1 MALKKGYCT
10 HCKGDEYRRIFEVN
24 KDAEVCYCPNC
35 MAAMSP
41 KEAISNYGGL
51 ISHYLKKASRD
62 LFVTTQYL
70 EAYQTFA
77 HVIDLNDT
85 IKGAHMGRILSMVY
99 LSSTRKGKVTFAQ
112 ALHMQEAPK
121 MFHNQ
126 ERANEY
132 YNFLMLLLDALD
144 TYESRLRKRLTV
156 HNQFYDTDC
165 IILFLKRID
174 EIKEYKLYIT
184 EEAKYFLANEK
195 EQFKDIIDRVEK
207 ARETYAEAH
216 RGTFYTMDGFACKFH
231 KFDASGQPI
240 LTVKG
245 EQKLD
250 MNGRP
255 LIKKYVLYPEDGKK
269 SLIKEEVFVN
279 NYWIYRLESL
289 SLPVALAALTV
300 AIAGIIGAA
309 FIPVQPLKVLILAIA
324 SLLCLASFVVL
335 FLHFSWKNRIKKKYY
350 SGTNPFIFK

>member
-10 HCKGDEYRRIFEVN
+10 HCKGDEDRRIFEVN

-41 KEAISNYGGL
+41 KEAISNYGAL

-77 HVIDLNDT
+77 HVIDLNDS

-99 LSSTRKGKVTFAQ
+99 LSTARKGKITFAQ
-112 ALHMQEAPK
+112 ALHAQEAPK
-121 MFHNQ
+121 MFHYQ

-144 TYESRLRKRLTV
+144 TYEYRLRRRLSI
-156 HNQFYDTDC
+156 HSQFYDTDC
-165 IILFLKRID
+165 IILYLKRLD
-174 EIKEYKLYIT
+174 EVKEYKVYIT
-184 EEAKYFLANEK
+184 EEAKWFLNNEK

-207 ARETYAEAH
+207 ARESYAVIH
-216 RGTFYTMDGFACKFH
+216 RGTFYTVDGYACKFH
-231 KFDASGQPI
+231 KFDSNGTPI

-245 EQKLD
+245 EQRVD
-250 MNGRP
+250 QNGKP
-255 LIKKYVLYPEDGKK
+255 LLKKYSLYPEDGKK
-269 SLIKEEVFVN
+269 SLIKDEVYVN
-279 NYWIYRLESL
+279 NYLLYRLESL
-289 SLPVALAALTV
+289 SLPL
-300 AIAGIIGAA
+300 AIAILVAGVAGLIAGA
-309 FIPVQPLKVLILAIA
+309 FIPVKALKVLVIVLSILAAAA
-324 SLLCLASFVVL
+324 SLVMLI
-335 FLHFSWKNRIKKKYY
+335 LHFAWKNRIKKKYY
-350 SGTNPFIFK
+350 SGTNPFIFR

>member
-1 MALKKGYCT
+1 MALKKGFCT

-99 LSSTRKGKVTFAQ
+99 LSTARKGKITFAQ
-112 ALHMQEAPK
+112 ALHMQEASK
-121 MFHNQ
+121 MFHIQ

-144 TYESRLRKRLTV
+144 TYENRLKRRLTV
-156 HNQFYDTDC
+156 HGQFYDTDC
-165 IILFLKRID
+165 IILYLKRLD

-195 EQFKDIIDRVEK
+195 EQFNDVIDRIEK
-207 ARETYAEAH
+207 SREAYHEAH
-216 RGTFYTMDGFACKFH
+216 RATYFTVDGFACKFH
-231 KFDASGQPI
+231 KFDASGKPI

-245 EQKLD
+245 EQRLD
-250 MNGRP
+250 QNGKP

-279 NYWIYRLESL
+279 NYLLYRLESL
-289 SLPVALAALTV
+289 SLPLAIAILAAAVVGLF
-300 AIAGIIGAA
+300 GAA
-309 FIPVQPLKVLILAIA
+309 FIPVQPLKVFIIVLA
-324 SLLCLASFVVL
+324 SLLAVASFVIL

-350 SGTNPFIFK
+350 SGTNPFIFR